1 MKYDH
6 AVKYDGKWYKA
17 GEEINEGAEKS
28 APSSDTSKFMAP
40 PTSNYTKTEINRM
53 STSDLQGLAKMYGID
68 NSEEIS
74 GSELKKILIAKF
86 GL

>member
-1 MKYDH
+1 MKYPYI
-6 AVKYDGKWYKA
+6 VIKDGVWYKA
-17 GEEINEGAEKS
+17 GDEVPEESKNP
-28 APSSDTSKFMAP
+28 APPNYMAP

-68 NSEEIS
+68 SSEEIS

>member
-1 MKYDH
+1 MKYPYI
-6 AVKYDGKWYKA
+6 VIKDGVWYKA
-17 GEEINEGAEKS
+17 GDEVPEDSKNP
-28 APSSDTSKFMAP
+28 APPNYMAP
-40 PTSNYTKTEINRM
+40 QTSNYTKTEINRM

-74 GSELKKILIAKF
+74 GSELKKILISKF

>member
-1 MKYDH
+1 MKYPYI
-6 AVKYDGKWYKA
+6 VIKDGVWYKA
-17 GEEINEGAEKS
+17 GDEVPEDSKNP
-28 APSSDTSKFMAP
+28 APPNYMAP
-40 PTSNYTKTEINRM
+40 LTSNYTKTEINRM

-74 GSELKKILIAKF
+74 GSELKKILISKF

>member
-1 MKYDH
+1 MKYPYI
-6 AVKYDGKWYKA
+6 VIKDGVWYKA
-17 GEEINEGAEKS
+17 GEEVPEDRKNP
-28 APSSDTSKFMAP
+28 APSDYMAP
-40 PTSNYTKTEINRM
+40 PTSTYTKTEINRM